1 MHKHSEEMIDLEG
14 LVRGDAKAFER
25 IYGRYRDRV
34 YGFAYRML
42 NSQPL
47 AEEVTHEAFLVLI
60 EHPQRYDADRASVL
74 TFLCA
79 IARNQIMHQFRHSG
93 YEAEVILDGGDV
105 DLVGGE
111 NVLEGDPLT
120 NLLDEELAAEIN
132 RVVDTLP
139 VLLREAIVLREY
151 QGLSYE
157 EIADVAGVSVNT
169 VKVRLH
175 RARRALARALTP
187 YMNIRN
193 GGCCHELC

>member
-1 MHKHSEEMIDLEG
+1 MIDLEG

-60 EHPQRYDADRASVL
+60 EHPQRYDAERGSVL

-79 IARNQIMHQFRHSG
+79 IARNQMMHHFRHSG
-93 YEAEVILDGGDV
+93 HEAEGLVDGGDI
-105 DLVGGE
+105 DLVVGE
-111 NVLEGDPLT
+111 NALEGDPLT
-120 NLLDEELAAEIN
+120 NLLDDELASEIN
-132 RVVDTLP
+132 RVVDNLP

-151 QGLSYE
+151 HGLSYE
-157 EIADVAGVSVNT
+157 EIANVAGVSVNT
-169 VKVRLH
+169 IKVRLH
-175 RARRALARALTP
+175 RARRALARALAP